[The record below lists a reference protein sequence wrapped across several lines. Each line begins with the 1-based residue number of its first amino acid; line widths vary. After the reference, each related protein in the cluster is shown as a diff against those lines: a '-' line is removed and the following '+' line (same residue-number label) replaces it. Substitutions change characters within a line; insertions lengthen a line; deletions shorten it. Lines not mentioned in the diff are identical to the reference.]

1 MAQLNCAVLA
11 FDDDLRRQLSDA
23 LENTGHASVGIAV
36 EQASGLEDAVWRGG
50 PDLLLAAL
58 EDEPAAVLAAIES
71 LGDRRPVVLVCGPQD
86 ESDLILRS
94 MRIGARDYLP
104 LPVPGDE
111 LTAVVQSL
119 ILERTTSETP
129 ERGTVVGLLGAKGG
143 VGATAVTCQLAS
155 ALQEVGSQCT
165 IVDLNLVH
173 GDVALYHDLSPSF
186 TLADLEREEGEI
198 DRTYV
203 QSLITLHTSGV
214 GVVAA
219 PPFPDQARRI
229 SPARLQRAL
238 ALLRDFNHFTLLDLA
253 RDWGDVTAAA
263 IEMVDHIIL
272 VTQRDV
278 PTLAHTKLHLGHLER
293 LAIPRAAIHLVANR
307 DAAGSDLSDRDL
319 REFLGRPIDHRLP
332 DDHEAMLEAV
342 NGGGALGEV
351 APRSP
356 ARQSFQELA
365 QSLRSWC
372 GMQSAGNDEP
382 ARGLARVRNLI
393 RRGRNGVD

>member
-11 FDDDLRRQLSDA
+11 LDADLRGQLSEA
-23 LENTGHASVGIAV
+23 LENTGHASVTAAV
-36 EQASGLEDAVWRGG
+36 ERSSDLEDVVWRVG

-58 EDEPAAVLAAIES
+58 DEEPEAVLAAVES
-71 LGDRRPVVLVCGPQD
+71 LGDRRPVVLMCGPQD

-94 MRIGARDYLP
+94 MRIGVRDYLP
-104 LPVPGDE
+104 LPVPRDE

-129 ERGTVVGLLGAKGG
+129 ERGTVVGVLGVKGG

-155 ALQEVGSQCT
+155 VLQETGSQCA

-186 TLADLEREEGEI
+186 TLADLERQEGEI

-203 QSLITLHTSGV
+203 QSLVTLHSSGV

-219 PPFPDQARRI
+219 PTFPEQARRI
-229 SPARLQRAL
+229 SPARLQRAV
-238 ALLRDFNHFTLLDLA
+238 ALMRDFNHFTLLDLP
-253 RDWGDVTAAA
+253 RDWGDVAVAA
-263 IEMVDHIIL
+263 IEMVDRVIL

-278 PTLAHTKLHLGHLER
+278 PTLAHTKLHLGLLER
-293 LAIPRAAIHLVANR
+293 LAIPRNTIHLVANR
-307 DAAGSDLSDRDL
+307 DDAGSDLSDRDL

-332 DDHEAMLEAV
+332 DDREAMLEVV
-342 NGGGALGEV
+342 NGGSSLGEI
-351 APRSP
+351 APRSTV
-356 ARQSFQELA
+356 RQSFQHLA

-372 GMQSAGNDEP
+372 GMHSAGNVEP

-393 RRGRNGVD
+393 RRGRNGLD

>member
-1 MAQLNCAVLA
+1 MAQLNCVVLA
-11 FDDDLRRQLSDA
+11 LDSDLRGQLSEA
-23 LENTGHASVGIAV
+23 LENTGHASVTVAV
-36 EQASGLEDAVWRGG
+36 ERSSELEDVVWRVG

-58 EDEPAAVLAAIES
+58 DEEPEAVLAAVES
-71 LGDRRPVVLVCGPQD
+71 LGDRRPMVLICGPQD

-94 MRIGARDYLP
+94 MRIGVRDYLP
-104 LPVPGDE
+104 LPVPRDE

-129 ERGTVVGLLGAKGG
+129 ERGTVVGVLGVKGG

-155 ALQEVGSQCT
+155 VLQETGSQCA

-186 TLADLEREEGEI
+186 TLADLERQEGEI

-203 QSLITLHTSGV
+203 QSLVTLHSSGV

-219 PPFPDQARRI
+219 PTFPEQARRI
-229 SPARLQRAL
+229 SPARLQRAV
-238 ALLRDFNHFTLLDLA
+238 ALMRDFNHFTLLDLP
-253 RDWGDVTAAA
+253 RDWGDVAVAA
-263 IEMVDHIIL
+263 IEMVDRVIL

-278 PTLAHTKLHLGHLER
+278 PTLAHTKLHLGLLER
-293 LAIPRAAIHLVANR
+293 LAIPRSTIHLVANR
-307 DAAGSDLSDRDL
+307 DEAGSDLSDRDL

-332 DDHEAMLEAV
+332 NDREAMLEVV
-342 NGGGALGEV
+342 NGGSSLGEI
-351 APRSP
+351 APRSTI
-356 ARQSFQELA
+356 RQSFQHLA

-372 GMQSAGNDEP
+372 GMHSVGNVEP

-393 RRGRNGVD
+393 WRGRNGLD